1 MKSKILITGGAGFL
15 GSELTKL
22 LLDQSYEIT
31 VYDNLLYDKTSLL
44 GCCKYPKFS
53 FIEGDVRNISELQ
66 SAMEKIDIIIPLAA
80 LVGAPLCDKNYEE
93 AKQVNWIANKYI
105 AENKSKNQIIIYPC
119 TNSGYGINSSEV
131 CTEETPINPISWYGK
146 TKVLAEQ
153 IYQQTENC
161 ITMRLATVF
170 GVSARMRTDLLINNL
185 VWRATKDKVLVM
197 YQSEFMRNYIHIQ
210 DICRAFLFI
219 IQNWDMCKNETF
231 NVGNDSLNM
240 SKMQLAE
247 KIKEHLP
254 KTEIIHDCRFF

>member
-131 CTEETPINPISWYGK
+131 CTE
-146 TKVLAEQ
+146 
-153 IYQQTENC
+153 
-161 ITMRLATVF
+161 
-170 GVSARMRTDLLINNL
+170 
-185 VWRATKDKVLVM
+185 
-197 YQSEFMRNYIHIQ
+197 
-210 DICRAFLFI
+210 
-219 IQNWDMCKNETF
+219 
-231 NVGNDSLNM
+231 
-240 SKMQLAE
+240 
-247 KIKEHLP
+247 
-254 KTEIIHDCRFF
+254 